1 VKRQKHT
8 SIKSFSILSLF
19 WKYNTFETNYKKRLI
34 ETNNMRR
41 LNMKAYKARGHGS
54 CSGPAKGAKFKRKQ
68 WKQKIAYAK
77 SNFGKECD
85 DDDNFNYNL
94 IGAELPT
101 VAAEGEGIFLG

>member
-1 VKRQKHT
+1 
-8 SIKSFSILSLF
+8 
-19 WKYNTFETNYKKRLI
+19 
-34 ETNNMRR
+34 MRR

-85 DDDNFNYNL
+85 DDDNL
-94 IGAELPT
+94 
-101 VAAEGEGIFLG
+101 V